1 MEEDNQQKEIIMI
14 MMTTTTQ
21 GNLNHSRGRVGQEE
35 YSKISSTNRTNVHTK
50 TSSTSGMEEED
61 SNGTQ
66 MGLPRDEMDGS
77 GGIRIKSIN
86 LGGRTRHH
94 QNMTVEQGGAVCV
107 D

>member
-1 MEEDNQQKEIIMI
+1 MEEAKQQKEIITI
-14 MMTTTTQ
+14 MMMTTTQ
-21 GNLNHSRGRVGQEE
+21 GNPNHSRGRVGQEE
-35 YSKISSTNRTNVHTK
+35 YSKVSSTNRTNDHTK
-50 TSSTSGMEEED
+50 TSGMEEED

-66 MGLPRDEMDGS
+66 IGLPRDKMDGP
-77 GGIRIKSIN
+77 GGIRIKGIN